1 MPLPRH
7 DRSQTFGDTVVGCA
21 VVVDGLTRI
30 SSRTEGEGAE
40 MLCLGRNRSMR
51 PWYWSHDD
59 STASQDLVD
68 PVHRSVRASFTNTDA
83 DDAIQECVR
92 FRRGLESGQRSK
104 VVAMTQPLKSH
115 VDQRMIVCLQRN
127 AQVQLHYAVG
137 AQQQP
142 VTSSRQNLAAQ
153 PRAYEVASRDR
164 DDAANAV
171 GYRPELLGRSG
182 GDSHRHQWSRRH
194 GGLSL
199 ARHENAVVG
208 VGILRESGEGCGS
221 GCLEHVPAPNAQ
233 G

>member
-1 MPLPRH
+1 MNKATALMPLPRH
-7 DRSQTFGDTVVGCA
+7 NFSQVFGVAVVDGA

-40 MLCLGRNRSMR
+40 MLCLGRDRSMR

-83 DDAIQECVR
+83 DNAIQEGVW
-92 FRRGLESGQRSK
+92 FRRGLESRQRSK

-142 VTSSRQNLAAQ
+142 VASSRQNLAAQ
-153 PRAYEVASRDR
+153 PRAFEIASRDR

-171 GYRPELLGRSG
+171 GHRPELLRRSR
-182 GDSHRHQWSRRH
+182 GDVHRHQWSR
-194 GGLSL
+194 
-199 ARHENAVVG
+199 
-208 VGILRESGEGCGS
+208 
-221 GCLEHVPAPNAQ
+221 
-233 G
+233 